1 MPRSST
7 GVAGMRL
14 KNTVGVIDSDYRG
27 EVMIVC
33 DRFDGEE
40 EVIAIGKKVAQL
52 LILPVCPFAVEQVG
66 NYEDL
71 TVTSRDT
78 GGFGSTGE

>member
-1 MPRSST
+1 
-7 GVAGMRL
+7 MRL

-27 EVMIVC
+27 EILIVC
-33 DRFDGEE
+33 DRFEAEE
-40 EVIAIGKKVAQL
+40 EVIDVGKRVAQL
-52 LILPVCPFAVEQVG
+52 LIMPVCPFAVEQVG

-71 TVTSRDT
+71 TVTSRDV